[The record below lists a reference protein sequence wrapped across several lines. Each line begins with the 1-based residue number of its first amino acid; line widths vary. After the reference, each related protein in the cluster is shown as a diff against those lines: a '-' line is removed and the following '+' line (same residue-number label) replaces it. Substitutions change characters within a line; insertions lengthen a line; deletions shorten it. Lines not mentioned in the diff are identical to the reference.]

1 MRSIIKLCDSLAKL
15 MDSILFQKN
24 SSAIRFSGFF
34 FATNLLLPHV
44 RKINGESRIEG
55 NDFINITI
63 NFLNERNVFNQI
75 VVNFG
80 LMIVVHLL
88 NQNSVPIQNR
98 LHLLEA
104 VSESGPHLGAAA
116 VEGFVAG
123 AFFLFHIGVVDEI
136 GRGGGGVAVSSCE
149 SMSSG

>member
-34 FATNLLLPHV
+34 FATNLLLTHV

-80 LMIVVHLL
+80 PMVVVHLL

-104 VSESGPHLGAAA
+104 VSESGPHPGAAA

-123 AFFLFHIGVVDEI
+123 AFVLFHIGVVDEI
-136 GRGGGGVAVSSCE
+136 GRGGGVAVISCE